1 MVHFPSSFVYLNGFP
16 TPMEV
21 FFPWHILMDLPQVA
35 PAFVGHLANPLGL
48 DTVEFQPDVDSWCV
62 PRVTETWENQVM
74 LFQLPRKQNR
84 IITIPFFF
92 GEKKR
97 WSSQTPKM
105 KLSKNPAHLLDLVG
119 IYANV
124 SYEISKSCWGKRY
137 PCIPD
142 YLLVQRFSS
151 FVPPP
156 ATSHKSWS
164 SQDRKGKNI
173 LNL

>member
-1 MVHFPSSFVYLNGFP
+1 MVHFPSSFVYLNGK
-16 TPMEV
+16 TPMEM
-21 FFPWHILMDLPQVA
+21 FFPWHMLMDLPQVA
-35 PAFVGHLANPLGL
+35 PAFVGHLVDPLLGL

-84 IITIPFFF
+84 IITIPFFLA
-92 GEKKR
+92 EKKDEAPKP
-97 WSSQTPKM
+97 QKM

-137 PCIPD
+137 PDIPD

-151 FVPPP
+151 C
-156 ATSHKSWS
+156 
-164 SQDRKGKNI
+164 
-173 LNL
+173 NLP

>member
-1 MVHFPSSFVYLNGFP
+1 MVHFPSSFVYLNEFS

-48 DTVEFQPDVDSWCV
+48 DTVEFQPDVDSWCL

-97 WSSQTPKM
+97 WSSQTPK
-105 KLSKNPAHLLDLVG
+105 NEAFEEPRTLVG
-119 IYANV
+119 
-124 SYEISKSCWGKRY
+124 SCWYICKCFIWDFKILLGEKVSLY
-137 PCIPD
+137 PRLSACST
-142 YLLVQRFSS
+142 LLQFCSS
-151 FVPPP
+151 
-156 ATSHKSWS
+156 TC
-164 SQDRKGKNI
+164 
-173 LNL
+173 NLP